1 MWPFKKTRKQAIS
14 KPAVQ
19 NMEFTEFL
27 KRHQAHNVGAIT
39 DRVVIQC
46 FDCNEA
52 FILSQEQWQ
61 KVQAIVSSR
70 QMQGVAPQTPAPN
83 PPEADVK

>member
-1 MWPFKKTRKQAIS
+1 MWPFRKKKQADPKPTQ
-14 KPAVQ
+14 KPAP

-52 FILSQEQWQ
+52 FYLSHEQWQ
-61 KVQAIVSSR
+61 TVQAIVSSKR
-70 QMQGVAPQTPAPN
+70 AGPPAPT
-83 PPEADVK
+83 PPPAEKGIN